1 MRIAARFLKPPPENS
16 RIEIFNPDKS
26 RVEKNK
32 KTTGWSVFLSAPEKT
47 FPPPANFK
55 KLRTRVSAP
64 RKQIFRKNCHR
75 ILNNRAVFRPNFL
88 CPLFA
93 KNFLLR

>member
-1 MRIAARFLKPPPENS
+1 MRINRKMEIP
-16 RIEIFNPDKS
+16 RISQQDIVQNI
-26 RVEKNK
+26 VQKNK

-47 FPPPANFK
+47 FPTPANFN
-55 KLRTRVSAP
+55 KLRTRVGAP

-75 ILNNRAVFRPNFL
+75 ILNNRAVSRLNFL